1 MTKKVNLLCKLVKVF
16 ALCRFEK
23 IQSKLGPVQ
32 KNAIT
37 DLIDHID
44 FCQGANFVRNSSL
57 LLNILNGALEK
68 NLSGRILN
76 FLM

>member
-1 MTKKVNLLCKLVKVF
+1 MTKKVNLLCKLAKVF

-37 DLIDHID
+37 DLIDYID
-44 FCQGANFVRNSSL
+44 FCQGAYFVRNSSL